1 MDDAWIRTAQAELA
15 RQGLAGWL
23 IYDFR
28 GSNRFAARFLD
39 LDDQLLSRRLFALV
53 PVHGRPIL
61 LVSVLEAGSLRA
73 DGFEV
78 RAYAGRASLE
88 DQLRRLLPD
97 GPVAMEVSA
106 RADLPYV
113 SVVDAGTVEL
123 LRDLGADVVSSAEVL
138 QAFAA
143 WTPWQAQRHRAA
155 AQAVMEVLDEAWAY
169 LRGATQRGDEVRE
182 TDVQAV
188 IARGFERRGLVSDH
202 GAIVGFGPHGGD
214 PHYVPRPGQDRALAP
229 GDPILIDLFAR
240 YPEDGAPYA
249 DVTWMGVH
257 GEPDPAFVRA
267 FEAVVAAR
275 DVAVDL
281 VREAW
286 RSGRTLQGREVDRAV
301 RDHLTAAGYGDAFV
315 HRTGHSLGWRH
326 THGDAVHLDDFE
338 TRDVR
343 ELRVGVGVT
352 VEPGVYLPAFG
363 VRSELDLYLSED
375 GPEVTT
381 GEQREL
387 VRLPLGPAHD
397 GAAASPRP

>member
-28 GSNRFAARFLD
+28 GSNPFAARFLE
-39 LDDQLLSRRLFALV
+39 LGGHLLSRRLFALV
-53 PVHGRPIL
+53 PVEGRPIL
-61 LVSVLEAGSLRA
+61 LLSVLEAGSVRA

-88 DQLRRLLPD
+88 QQLRRLLPG
-97 GPVAMEVSA
+97 GPVAMEVSP

-123 LRDLGADVVSSAEVL
+123 LRELGAEVVSSAELL

-143 WTPWQAQRHRAA
+143 WTPWQIERHRVAA
-155 AQAVMEVLDEAWAY
+155 RGVMEVLDEAWAF
-169 LRGATQRGDEVRE
+169 LRSATERGDEVRE

-188 IARGFERRGLVSDH
+188 IADGFERRGLVSDH

-214 PHYVPRPGQDRALAP
+214 PHYLPRPGEDRALTP

-240 YPEDGAPYA
+240 SPEDGAPYA
-249 DVTWMGVH
+249 DVTWMGVY
-257 GEPDPAFVRA
+257 GEADPAFARA

-275 DVAVDL
+275 DRAVEL

-286 RSGRTLQGREVDRAV
+286 RAGRTLQGREVDRAV
-301 RDHLTAAGYGDAFV
+301 RDQLTDAGYGDAFL

-343 ELRVGVGVT
+343 ELRAGVGVT
-352 VEPGVYLPAFG
+352 IEPGVYLPAFG
-363 VRSELDLYLSED
+363 VRSELDLVLTED

-387 VRLPLGPAHD
+387 VRIAPGPS
-397 GAAASPRP
+397 GQAASARPES

>member
-1 MDDAWIRTAQAELA
+1 MDDARIHTVQAELA

-28 GSNRFAARFLD
+28 GSNPFAADVLD
-39 LDDQLLSRRLFALV
+39 LDGQLLSRRLFALV
-53 PVHGRPIL
+53 PVQGRPIV

-73 DGFEV
+73 EGCEV

-88 DQLRRLLPD
+88 EELRRLLPT
-97 GPVAMEVSA
+97 GPVAMEVSP

-123 LRDLGADVVSSAEVL
+123 LRDLGATIVSSAELL

-143 WTPWQAQRHRAA
+143 WTPWQLERHRAA
-155 AQAVMEVLDEAWAY
+155 ARSVMEVLGEAWDH
-169 LRGATQRGDEVRE
+169 LRSVTARGDEVRE
-182 TDVQAV
+182 TDVQAL
-188 IARGFERRGLVSDH
+188 IAQGFERRGLISDH
-202 GAIVGFGPHGGD
+202 GAIVGFGSHGGD
-214 PHYVPRPGQDRALAP
+214 PHYVPRPGHDRALAP

-240 YPEDGAPYA
+240 FPEEGAPYA
-249 DVTWMGVH
+249 DVTWMGVY

-267 FEAVVAAR
+267 FDAVVSAR
-275 DVAVDL
+275 QVAVDL

-286 RSGRTLQGREVDRAV
+286 REGRTLQGREVDRAV
-301 RDHLTAAGYGDAFV
+301 RDHLTEAGYGEAFV

-352 VEPGVYLPAFG
+352 VEPGVYLPTFG
-363 VRSELDLYLSED
+363 VRSELDLYLGED

-387 VRLPLGPAHD
+387 VRIPEGPSRA
-397 GAAASPRP
+397 GAAARLEP